1 MPSYSA
7 NVTLTFNTR
16 TTCSA
21 NNPQDAR
28 DQILDSLNLDQ
39 LHLED
44 FDLDVNVSL
53 EEQRAPIVSGY
64 TSMSSLLS
72 APQETIS
79 QTPTS
84 YVPLRRPHSGY
95 TPLHSNNN

>member
-7 NVTLTFNTR
+7 NVTLTFNTQ

-21 NNPQDAR
+21 SNPQDAR
-28 DQILDSLNLDQ
+28 DQILDSLFDLQ
-39 LHLED
+39 D

-53 EEQRAPIVSGY
+53 EEQTTFTTSGY

-72 APQETIS
+72 APQET
-79 QTPTS
+79 TPQETTS
-84 YVPLRRPHSGY
+84 YVPLRRSGTGY
-95 TPLHSNNN
+95 TPLHHSNS

>member
-7 NVTLTFNTR
+7 NVTLTFNTQ

-39 LHLED
+39 FDLQD

-53 EEQRAPIVSGY
+53 EEQRTSTVSGY

-79 QTPTS
+79 QQTTS
-84 YVPLRRPHSGY
+84 YVPLRRTHTGY